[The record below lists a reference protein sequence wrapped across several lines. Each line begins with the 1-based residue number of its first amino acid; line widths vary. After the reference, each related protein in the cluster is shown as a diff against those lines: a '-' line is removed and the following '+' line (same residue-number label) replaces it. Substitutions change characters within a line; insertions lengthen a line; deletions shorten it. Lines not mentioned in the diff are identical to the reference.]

1 MRVWKKRNGHALT
14 VAIDASVVLA
24 IILGEPYD
32 NAVVAELTSAIIST
46 VNAAEVYAR
55 AARDG
60 IDPNI
65 PTTLFETSG
74 LDVVP
79 LSLEQAAIA
88 GKIISI
94 TRSGGL
100 SLGDR
105 CCLALAIDR
114 KAEVIT
120 ADRAWLAFAK
130 PLGVSIRLIR

>member
-1 MRVWKKRNGHALT
+1 MHDWKKRNGHALT
-14 VAIDASVVLA
+14 VAIDASVALA

-32 NAVVAELTSAIIST
+32 TAVIADLSSAIIST
-46 VNAAEVYAR
+46 VNAAEVYTR
-55 AARDG
+55 AARDD

-65 PTTLFETSG
+65 PTTLFATSG
-74 LDVVP
+74 LEVVP
-79 LSLEQAAIA
+79 LTLEQAAIA

-105 CCLALAIDR
+105 CCLSLAIVR